1 MLRFKAYLNET
12 AKRGMGATTD
22 NATITE
28 LFPALAFNLGFKPV
42 SVADF
47 QKWVFQIQPKLKSG
61 WKNTFP
67 VASNIDAATQLI
79 DNLPAMD
86 QKKVVEKFNNA
97 IGIFKWIQEI
107 HTNRPIDKVMWG
119 YRQKPRGVPPNHA
132 GDIFLF

>member
-1 MLRFKAYLNET
+1 MLRFKEFLNET

-61 WKNTFP
+61 WKKIINWENFILRKHVSYALVMSISYQDTPLCLF
-67 VASNIDAATQLI
+67 IL
-79 DNLPAMD
+79 AML
-86 QKKVVEKFNNA
+86 KKLYLN
-97 IGIFKWIQEI
+97 
-107 HTNRPIDKVMWG
+107 
-119 YRQKPRGVPPNHA
+119 
-132 GDIFLF
+132 